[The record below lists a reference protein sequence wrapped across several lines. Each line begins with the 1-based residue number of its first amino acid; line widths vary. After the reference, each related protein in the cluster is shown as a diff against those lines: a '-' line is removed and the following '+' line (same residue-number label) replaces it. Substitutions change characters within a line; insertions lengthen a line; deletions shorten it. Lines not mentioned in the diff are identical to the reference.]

1 MFVADNAGLPPA
13 GEVTITSLPVIGGE
27 IKILPFPMPGDD
39 GVVTIMP
46 VEDGQMTILPFPL
59 PTDDGVFTIL
69 PFPMPGDGV
78 VNILPVDFDFSA
90 VSSITLGEFN
100 FAALDWN
107 ALLPE
112 EFVKLAGFG
121 FQSFTV
127 LDGVVSLTL
136 LDGSTF
142 ELSLGTAEPV
152 SVEGIEGGRLMV
164 DPATLTGA
172 LLDGFNAGWI

>member
-13 GEVTITSLPVIGGE
+13 GEVTITALPVIGGE
-27 IKILPFPMPGDD
+27 VKILPFPMPGDD

-69 PFPMPGDGV
+69 PFPM
-78 VNILPVDFDFSA
+78 PVDFDFSA

-142 ELSLGTAEPV
+142 ELSLGAAEPV
-152 SVEGIEGGRLMV
+152 LVEGIEGGRLMV
-164 DPATLTGA
+164 DPSTLTGT